1 MSGSWK
7 KVIITIS
14 IMLCVG
20 IACTAWNVALDKM
33 TGSIGGD
40 TQQDSYNS
48 DNLQGQYYEDNT
60 NAGGTIQGNA
70 SVTGVIGQQ
79 NSATPNNQGG
89 SASQSGYASQNG
101 SSSQGAS
108 QQAASNVLSF
118 SKNQLIAYYNNCLKN
133 SYSQSRMTD
142 TKVEHVDV
150 SVKDIDI
157 GNLNIDVD
165 KFANSII
172 ENNTKNNDKPNT
184 KTFSRGVAS
193 DGTAASTFVLPTNLY
208 AAAVKTANVNQNGNG
223 YVVTFTL
230 NQESCS
236 HTGTAAYNASC
247 AWPLDINSIDFG
259 SAVTIQSCT
268 FNYPGTKLTANIDS
282 QGRVSS
288 VKVEMPLT
296 VSNAQGKALGV
307 TIKVGAISGK
317 WICTNTMTF

>member
-1 MSGSWK
+1 MNRSWK
-7 KVIITIS
+7 KVIVIIS
-14 IMLCVG
+14 VMLCVG
-20 IACTAWNVALDKM
+20 IGCTAWNVALDKM
-33 TGSIGGD
+33 TGSIGD
-40 TQQDSYNS
+40 INENQPNNS
-48 DNLQGQYYEDNT
+48 QNQYYDDNINT
-60 NAGGTIQGNA
+60 DSAIQGNVD
-70 SVTGVIGQQ
+70 VTGVTGEQVTQQ
-79 NSATPNNQGG
+79 NGVTAND
-89 SASQSGYASQNG
+89 QSGSHTPISTQPSQA
-101 SSSQGAS
+101 SSS
-108 QQAASNVLSF
+108 VLSF

-133 SYSQSRMTD
+133 AYSQSKMTD

-150 SVKDIDI
+150 SISGVDI
-157 GNLNIDVD
+157 GSLNIDVD

-184 KTFSRGVAS
+184 KTFTKGVAS
-193 DGTAASTFVLPTNLY
+193 DGTAANQFILPTNLY
-208 AAAVKTANVNQNGNG
+208 ADAVKTANVSKNGSG

-247 AWPLDINSIDFG
+247 AWPLDIGVIDFG

-296 VSNAQGKALGV
+296 VANAQGKALGV

-317 WICTNTMTF
+317 WTCTNTMTF

>member
-33 TGSIGGD
+33 TGNIGSD
-40 TQQDSYNS
+40 TQQGSYNS
-48 DNLQGQYYEDNT
+48 DNSQNQYYADNSNT
-60 NAGGTIQGNA
+60 GGTVQGNVD
-70 SVTGVIGQQ
+70 VTGVTGQQ
-79 NSATPNNQGG
+79 ATQPNGATVNNQ
-89 SASQSGYASQNG
+89 G
-101 SSSQGAS
+101 SSSQSGTQS
-108 QQAASNVLSF
+108 GQQQTASNVLSF

-133 SYSQSRMTD
+133 SYSQSKMTD

-150 SVKDIDI
+150 SISGVDI
-157 GNLNIDVD
+157 GSLNIDID

-208 AAAVKTANVNQNGNG
+208 AAAVKTASVNQNGSG
-223 YVVTFTL
+223 YVITFTL

-236 HTGTAAYNASC
+236 HTGTASYNASC
-247 AWPLDINSIDFG
+247 AWPLDINAIDFG

-296 VSNAQGKALGV
+296 VANAQGKALGV

-317 WICTNTMTF
+317 WTCTNTMTF